1 MMDKS
6 LKAYADVLAH
16 NGLNVY
22 YPEKP
27 TTYFWFSDGENIGY
41 VQIEKT
47 GFSFST
53 VHRPNKYSG
62 TGFQVEKHVYPA
74 TIWDALKT
82 FMVPNWAY
90 RMEYIKYH
98 SWDQF
103 QAGHWQTLI
112 QHSI

>member
-1 MMDKS
+1 MNES
-6 LKAYADVLAH
+6 LREYADLLVR
-16 NGLNVY
+16 NGLSVY

-53 VHRPNKYSG
+53 VHQPNSQSG

-82 FMVPNWAY
+82 FMVPNWAFRMSHVKY
-90 RMEYIKYH
+90 RD
-98 SWDQF
+98 WNQF
-103 QAGHWQTLI
+103 QSKHWQTLI
-112 QHSI
+112 KHSI